1 MDSSALF
8 NEALA
13 NNVEVK
19 PEEEEEDDAQ
29 SLFSKAMA
37 ANVNGR
43 VDNQTDTMLEPG
55 ADPEGVRDLTRDDV
69 FDKIR
74 PYMDQRFGMNE
85 DKFERQEIVDAY
97 VNNMRKFEA
106 GQSVVTLGEL
116 AYLYNAK
123 DVERMSAASAYST
136 FQSMEGAFAEGTSSE
151 EKLDAVY
158 DYGRAVI
165 VDPINLVTLGIGK
178 LITMGASRVAL
189 NVAKKAIQIES
200 LKILKQQGA
209 TKASKEAVKQVER
222 KLMGDIIKNKA
233 VKGEG
238 YDIAEGAFSKSMKGA
253 ATKEAVV
260 VGLADTVAGVSIDAV
275 YQQAMQEVG
284 LQTDYNKVQGSL
296 AAAGGMFGVGLSA
309 TLSKLTKAGDPDT
322 DMLSAML
329 FDRANTQLAEA
340 RKIAGNVGQTVK
352 DLDLTGFQ
360 DSLKGFKDGIEA
372 FSEKVQRG
380 GLNRLLGMGQSI
392 PKETQIR
399 KAFYLG
405 DKETGVK
412 GLVDILAENG
422 VRNWTKRSD
431 DDNFSNWMMDLVNA
445 MPENIRDEINDTF
458 RNTLGK
464 AVPDYNGKSLV
475 QALDMDA
482 KAFSLAGQELN
493 IMAQASKTLS
503 YIPPGEADEMLAK
516 LIDAELPGMPDRMRK
531 AFSEK
536 TGYLQRNFI
545 RMLVTHPGTTALN
558 LIGWLNASVL
568 QSASDILRGT
578 LYGGNAVVNTLM
590 FNAPKASE
598 YARKA
603 GLMFSLQKQK
613 MSNLL
618 DPSMTYES
626 FLDFAAYNPEAGNKM
641 FKYLSG
647 GIELEEAAQA
657 AGFNDFGKLA
667 KEAGVEGAD
676 RLTSKPGMFEK
687 AMDGLQTIYGVKA
700 QDMLTKSQ
708 EFMYAIDKRM
718 RVEYNVSYAEF
729 ISDPNLWSK
738 MNGEKYAEVVAT
750 ATDDALRNVFSKSYG
765 TTDGKIL
772 GYVAKL
778 IEDAR
783 KVPVIGAMVPFG
795 QFFNNTIAHMFDH
808 TGISYFHSK
817 LAGST
822 RDPMDLLTKSA
833 IGLSF
838 MGVLYTQ
845 EKEYLD
851 EGLPLFTERTSDGML
866 RNRTYD
872 FPYSYYKAMGRV
884 LAHIARDGEVPMP
897 VYQQF
902 KDTFGLG
909 QLTRQLGDSAKLAE
923 GLILDAVTS
932 DDPDIKGAAIKLI
945 QSSASMYASGYSR
958 PLDPVNTIA
967 SMVKGGPYVTPD
979 RKQGQEW
986 VNKSVR
992 YVDELLD
999 AMDVYEK
1006 PEQKQNALTT
1016 SEGRVPILRLL
1027 GIREELAQSPIQEMY
1042 NQVGMP
1048 QWSTNIRSNIKEPL
1062 NDINRIITPI
1072 LNYEASAIMEQNRWK
1087 FGSPEERKKLISKVI
1102 SDAKKEVLEVL
1113 KVSYDPDDNKAAL
1126 LYKLGQSSFIK
1137 KNDLRVLMKQ
1147 MELDD
1152 DPSKLTDRQL
1162 QLLIAIIESDKEEK
1176 KALDKA
1182 YE

>member
-1 MDSSALF
+1 MNDEAWFKETFADQLVSTPKVKDEDDEAWF
-8 NEALA
+8 NETFASQLDTDTA
-13 NNVEVK
+13 T
-19 PEEEEEDDAQ
+19 
-29 SLFSKAMA
+29 
-37 ANVNGR
+37 
-43 VDNQTDTMLEPG
+43 QTDDMLEPG
-55 ADPEGVRDLTRDDV
+55 VAPEGVRDLTRDDV

-74 PYMDQRFGMNE
+74 PYMQQRFGMTE

-97 VNNMRKFEA
+97 VNNMRKFNF
-106 GQSVVTLGEL
+106 GQSVVTLGEM
-116 AYLYNAK
+116 AYLKNAK
-123 DVERMSAASAYST
+123 DTEKAAAAAAYST
-136 FQSMEGAFAEGTSSE
+136 FDSMKGAFAEGTSGM

-158 DYGRAVI
+158 DYGRALI
-165 VDPINLVTLGIGK
+165 VDPINLVSLGIGK
-178 LITMGASRVAL
+178 LLTGGATKAAVQ
-189 NVAKKAIQIES
+189 VAKEAVKKEGT
-200 LKILKQQGA
+200 KILKKQGA
-209 TKASKEAVKQVER
+209 TKASKQAVVEVER
-222 KLMGDIIKNKA
+222 KLMGKVIENQA

-238 YDIAEGAFSKSMKGA
+238 YDIAAGAFSQAMKGV
-253 ATKEAVV
+253 ATKEALA
-260 VGLADTVAGVSIDAV
+260 VGVADTVAGVSMDAV
-275 YQQAMQEVG
+275 YQAAQQEVG
-284 LQTDYNKVQGSL
+284 LQTEYNKVQGSL
-296 AAAGGMFGVGLSA
+296 AAAGGMFGVGLSVA
-309 TLSKLTKAGDPDT
+309 LSKLTRSGDPDT

-340 RKIAGNVGQTVK
+340 RKIAGDVGQTVK
-352 DLDLTGFQ
+352 DLDLSGFQ
-360 DSLKGFKDGIEA
+360 DSLKGFKQGVEDFA
-372 FSEKVQRG
+372 EKVQRG
-380 GLNRLLGMGQSI
+380 SLMRLLGTGQRV

-405 DKETGVK
+405 DKETGLK

-431 DDNFSNWMMDLVNA
+431 DDNFSNWMMDLVKA
-445 MPENIRDEINDTF
+445 MPKGVQADIDDAF

-482 KAFSLAGQELN
+482 QAFSIAGQELN
-493 IMAQASKTLS
+493 IVAQASKTLS
-503 YIPPGEADEMLAK
+503 YIPPGETDEMLAK
-516 LIDAELPGMPDRMRK
+516 LVDAELPGMPERMRK
-531 AFSEK
+531 AFGEK

-558 LIGWLNASVL
+558 LIGWQNASVL
-568 QSASDILRGT
+568 QSATDVLRGT

-590 FNAPKASE
+590 FNAPKAAD

-618 DPSMTYES
+618 DPSMTYQA
-626 FLDFAAYNPEAGNKM
+626 FLDFAAYNPEAGKKM

-647 GIELEEAAQA
+647 GIELEEAAQS
-657 AGFNDFGKLA
+657 AGFTDFGKLA

-676 RLTSKPGMFEK
+676 RLTSKPGIFEK

-718 RVEYNVSYAEF
+718 RVEYNVSYSEF
-729 ISDPNLWSK
+729 INDPNLWSK

-765 TTDGKIL
+765 GTEGPL
-772 GYVAKL
+772 QYVAKA

-783 KVPVIGAMVPFG
+783 KIPVIGAMVPFG
-795 QFFNNTIAHMFDH
+795 QFFNNTMAHMMDY
-808 TGISYFHSK
+808 TGVSLAHKY
-817 LAGST
+817 LAGTT

-833 IGLSF
+833 IGMTF
-838 MGVLYTQ
+838 MGAMYAQ

-851 EGLPLFTERTSDGML
+851 EGLPLFTERSSDGAL

-872 FPYSYYKAMGRV
+872 FPYSYYKAMGRMI
-884 LAHIARDGEVPMP
+884 AHVVRDGEVPLP
-897 VYQQF
+897 LFQQF

-909 QLTRQLGDSAKLAE
+909 QLTRQLGDSAKMAE
-923 GLILDAVTS
+923 GLILDIVTS
-932 DDPDIKGAAIKLI
+932 EDPDVKGAAIKLV
-945 QSSASMYASGYSR
+945 QSSAAMYASGYSR

-967 SMVKGGPYVTPD
+967 SLVKKGEYVTPD

-986 VNKSVR
+986 LNNSVR

-999 AMDVYEK
+999 AMDVYNK
-1006 PEQKQNALTT
+1006 PEQKQTALTT
-1016 SEGRVPILRLL
+1016 SEGRVPILRLF
-1027 GIREELAQSPIQEMY
+1027 GVREELAQSPIQELY
-1042 NQVGMP
+1042 NQAGMP
-1048 QWSTNIRSNIKEPL
+1048 QWSTNIRSNIKKPL
-1062 NDINRIITPI
+1062 NDINRVITPI
-1072 LNYEASAIMEQNRWK
+1072 LNYEASAMMEQNRWK
-1087 FGSPEERKKLISKVI
+1087 DASPEKRKKLISKVI
-1102 SDAKKEVLEVL
+1102 SDAKKQALEVLEL
-1113 KVSYDPDDNKAAL
+1113 SFDPDDNKSTL

-1137 KNDLRVLMKQ
+1137 KNDLRNLMKQ
-1147 MELDD
+1147 MELGG
-1152 DPSKLTDRQL
+1152 DPSKLTTRQL
-1162 QLLIAIIESDKEEK
+1162 QLLIGYIEIDKENE

>member
-1 MDSSALF
+1 MSKYSSYLTP
-8 NEALA
+8 L
-13 NNVEVK
+13 
-19 PEEEEEDDAQ
+19 EEEPVEEQAPVKSKYVDYLKPVVTDDPSVEDQ
-29 SLFSKAMA
+29 TEEAMPMEGVA
-37 ANVNGR
+37 
-43 VDNQTDTMLEPG
+43 
-55 ADPEGVRDLTRDDV
+55 PEGVRDLTRDDV

-74 PYMDQRFGMNE
+74 PYMQQRFGMTE

-97 VNNMRKFEA
+97 VNNMRKFNF
-106 GQSVVTLGEL
+106 GQSVVTLGEM
-116 AYLYNAK
+116 AYLKNAK
-123 DVERMSAASAYST
+123 DTEKAAAAAAYST
-136 FQSMEGAFAEGTSSE
+136 FDSMKGAFAEGTSGM

-158 DYGRAVI
+158 DYGRALI
-165 VDPINLVTLGIGK
+165 VDPINLVSLGIGK
-178 LITMGASRVAL
+178 LLTGGATKAAVQ
-189 NVAKKAIQIES
+189 VAKEAVKKEAT
-200 LKILKQQGA
+200 KILKKQGA
-209 TKASKEAVKQVER
+209 TKASKQAVVEVER
-222 KLMGDIIKNKA
+222 KLTGEVLKNQA

-238 YDIAEGAFSKSMKGA
+238 YDIAAGAFSQAMKGV
-253 ATKEAVV
+253 ATKEAVA
-260 VGLADTVAGVSIDAV
+260 VGVSDTVAGVSMDAV
-275 YQQAMQEVG
+275 YQAAQQEVG
-284 LQTDYNKVQGSL
+284 LQTEYNKVQGSL
-296 AAAGGMFGVGLSA
+296 AAAGGMFGVGLSVA
-309 TLSKLTKAGDPDT
+309 LSKLTRSGDPDT
-322 DMLSAML
+322 DMLSALM

-340 RKIAGNVGQTVK
+340 RKIAGDVGQTVK
-352 DLDLTGFQ
+352 DLDLSGFQ
-360 DSLKGFKDGIEA
+360 DSLKGFKQGIED

-380 GLNRLLGMGQSI
+380 SLMRLLGSGQRV

-405 DKETGVK
+405 DKETGLK
-412 GLVDILAENG
+412 GLADILAENG

-431 DDNFSNWMMDLVNA
+431 DDNFSNWMMDLVKA
-445 MPENIRDEINDTF
+445 MPKNVQADIDDAF

-464 AVPDYNGKSLV
+464 AVPDYNGKTLV

-482 KAFSLAGQELN
+482 KAFSIAGQELN
-493 IMAQASKTLS
+493 IVAQASKTLS
-503 YIPPGEADEMLAK
+503 YIPPGETDEMLAK
-516 LIDAELPGMPDRMRK
+516 LLDAELPGMPERMRK

-558 LIGWLNASVL
+558 LIGWQNASVL
-568 QSASDILRGT
+568 QSATDVLRGT

-618 DPSMTYES
+618 DPSMTYQA
-626 FLDFAAYNPEAGNKM
+626 FLDFAAYNPEAGKKM

-657 AGFNDFGKLA
+657 AGFTDFGKLA

-676 RLTSKPGMFEK
+676 RLTSKPGVFEK

-718 RVEYNVSYAEF
+718 RVEYNVSYSEF
-729 ISDPNLWSK
+729 INDPNLWSK

-765 TTDGKIL
+765 TTDGSTL

-783 KVPVIGAMVPFG
+783 KVPIIGAMVPFG
-795 QFFNNTIAHMFDH
+795 QFFNNTVAHMFDY
-808 TGISYFHSK
+808 TGVSLAHKY
-817 LAGST
+817 LAGTT

-833 IGLSF
+833 IGASF
-838 MGVLYTQ
+838 VGVLYAQ

-851 EGLPLFTERTSDGML
+851 EGLPLFTERSSDGAL

-872 FPYSYYKAMGRV
+872 FPYSYYKAMGRIF
-884 LAHIARDGEVPMP
+884 AHIARDGTVPAP
-897 VYQQF
+897 VFQQF

-909 QLTRQLGDSAKLAE
+909 QLTRQLGDSAKMAE
-923 GLILDAVTS
+923 GLVIDAVTS
-932 DDPDIKGAAIKLI
+932 EDPDIKGAAIKLI
-945 QSSASMYASGYSR
+945 QSSAAMYASGYSR

-967 SMVKGGPYVTPD
+967 SLVKEGPYVTPD

-999 AMDVYEK
+999 AMDVYSK

-1042 NQVGMP
+1042 NQAGMP

-1062 NDINRIITPI
+1062 NDINRVITPI
-1072 LNYEASAIMEQNRWK
+1072 LNYEASAMLEQNRWK
-1087 FGSPEERKKLISKVI
+1087 DASPEKRKKLISTVI
-1102 SDAKKEVLEVL
+1102 SEAKKQALEVLEL
-1113 KVSYDPDDNKAAL
+1113 SFDPDDNKSTL

-1137 KNDLRVLMKQ
+1137 KNDLRELLKQ

-1152 DPSKLTDRQL
+1152 DPSKLTTRQL
-1162 QLLIAIIESDKEEK
+1162 QLLIGYIEIDKENE
-1176 KALDKA
+1176 KALDEA

>member
-1 MDSSALF
+1 MNDEAWFKETFADQLVSTPKVKDEDDEAWF
-8 NEALA
+8 NETFASQLDTA
-13 NNVEVK
+13 T
-19 PEEEEEDDAQ
+19 
-29 SLFSKAMA
+29 
-37 ANVNGR
+37 
-43 VDNQTDTMLEPG
+43 QTDDMLEPG
-55 ADPEGVRDLTRDDV
+55 VAPEGVRDLTRDDV

-74 PYMDQRFGMNE
+74 PYMQQRFGMTE

-97 VNNMRKFEA
+97 VNNMRKFNF
-106 GQSVVTLGEL
+106 GQSVVTLGEM
-116 AYLYNAK
+116 AYLKNAK
-123 DVERMSAASAYST
+123 DTEKAAAAAAYST
-136 FQSMEGAFAEGTSSE
+136 FDSMKGAFAEGTSGM

-158 DYGRAVI
+158 DYGRALI
-165 VDPINLVTLGIGK
+165 VDPINIASLGIGK
-178 LITMGASRVAL
+178 LLTGGATKAAVQ
-189 NVAKKAIQIES
+189 VAKEAVKREGAQ
-200 LKILKQQGA
+200 ILKSQGA
-209 TKASKEAVKQVER
+209 TKASKQAVVEVER
-222 KLMGDIIKNKA
+222 KLMGKVIENQA

-238 YDIAEGAFSKSMKGA
+238 YDIAAGAFSQAMKGV
-253 ATKEAVV
+253 ATKEAVA
-260 VGLADTVAGVSIDAV
+260 VGVSDTVAGVSMDAV
-275 YQQAMQEVG
+275 YQAAQQEVG
-284 LQTDYNKVQGSL
+284 LQTEYNKVQGSL
-296 AAAGGMFGVGLSA
+296 AAAGGMFGVGLSVA
-309 TLSKLTKAGDPDT
+309 LSKLTRSGDPDT

-340 RKIAGNVGQTVK
+340 RKIAGDVGQTVK
-352 DLDLTGFQ
+352 DLDLSGFQ
-360 DSLKGFKDGIEA
+360 DGLKGFKQGIEEFA
-372 FSEKVQRG
+372 EKVQRG
-380 GLNRLLGMGQSI
+380 SLMRLLGSGQRV

-405 DKETGVK
+405 DKETGLK

-431 DDNFSNWMMDLVNA
+431 DDNFSNWMMDLVKA
-445 MPENIRDEINDTF
+445 MPKGVQADIDDAF

-464 AVPDYNGKSLV
+464 AVPDYNGKSLI

-482 KAFSLAGQELN
+482 QAFSIAGQELN
-493 IMAQASKTLS
+493 IVAQASKTLS
-503 YIPPGEADEMLAK
+503 YIPPGETDEMLAK
-516 LIDAELPGMPDRMRK
+516 LVDAELPGMPERMRK
-531 AFSEK
+531 AFGEK

-558 LIGWLNASVL
+558 LIGWQNASVL
-568 QSASDILRGT
+568 QSATDILRGT

-590 FNAPKASE
+590 FNAPKAAD

-618 DPSMTYES
+618 DPSMTYQA
-626 FLDFAAYNPEAGNKM
+626 FLDFAAYNPEAGKKM

-647 GIELEEAAQA
+647 GIELEEAAQS
-657 AGFNDFGKLA
+657 AGFTDFGKLA

-676 RLTSKPGMFEK
+676 RLTSKPGIFEK

-718 RVEYNVSYAEF
+718 RVEYNVSYSEF
-729 ISDPNLWSK
+729 INDPNLWSK

-765 TTDGKIL
+765 GTEGPL
-772 GYVAKL
+772 QYVAKA

-783 KVPVIGAMVPFG
+783 KIPVIGAMVPFG
-795 QFFNNTIAHMFDH
+795 QFFNNTMAHMMDY
-808 TGISYFHSK
+808 TGVSLAHKY
-817 LAGST
+817 LAGTT

-833 IGLSF
+833 IGMTF
-838 MGVLYTQ
+838 MGAMYTQ

-851 EGLPLFTERTSDGML
+851 EGLPLFTERSSDGAL

-872 FPYSYYKAMGRV
+872 FPYSYYKAMGRMI
-884 LAHIARDGEVPMP
+884 AHVVRDGEVPLP
-897 VYQQF
+897 LFQQF

-909 QLTRQLGDSAKLAE
+909 QLTRQLGDSAKMAE
-923 GLILDAVTS
+923 GLILDIVTS
-932 DDPDIKGAAIKLI
+932 EDPDVKGAAIKLV
-945 QSSASMYASGYSR
+945 QSSAAMYASGYSR

-967 SMVKGGPYVTPD
+967 SLVKKGEYVTPD

-986 VNKSVR
+986 LNNSVR

-999 AMDVYEK
+999 AMDVYNK

-1016 SEGRVPILRLL
+1016 SEGRVPILRLF
-1027 GIREELAQSPIQEMY
+1027 GVREELAQSPIQELY
-1042 NQVGMP
+1042 NQAGMP

-1062 NDINRIITPI
+1062 NDINRVITPI
-1072 LNYEASAIMEQNRWK
+1072 LNYEASAMMEQNRWK
-1087 FGSPEERKKLISKVI
+1087 DASPEKRKKLISKVI
-1102 SDAKKEVLEVL
+1102 SDAKKQALEVLEL
-1113 KVSYDPDDNKAAL
+1113 SFDPDDNKSTL

-1137 KNDLRVLMKQ
+1137 KNDLRDLMKQ

-1152 DPSKLTDRQL
+1152 DPSKLTTRQL
-1162 QLLIAIIESDKEEK
+1162 QLLIGYIEIDKENE

>member
-1 MDSSALF
+1 MNDEAWFKETFADQLGSTPKVKDEDDEAWF
-8 NEALA
+8 NENFASQLA
-13 NNVEVK
+13 T
-19 PEEEEEDDAQ
+19 DT
-29 SLFSKAMA
+29 
-37 ANVNGR
+37 
-43 VDNQTDTMLEPG
+43 QTDTMLEPG
-55 ADPEGVRDLTRDDV
+55 VAPEGVRDLTRDDV

-74 PYMDQRFGMNE
+74 PYMDQRFGMTE

-97 VNNMRKFEA
+97 VNNMRKFNF
-106 GQSVVTLGEL
+106 GQSVVTLGEM
-116 AYLYNAK
+116 AYLKNAK
-123 DVERMSAASAYST
+123 DTEKAAAAAAYST
-136 FQSMEGAFAEGTSSE
+136 FDSMKGAFAEGTSGM

-158 DYGRAVI
+158 DYGRALI
-165 VDPINLVTLGIGK
+165 VDPINLVSLGIGK
-178 LITMGASRVAL
+178 LLTGGATKAAVQ
-189 NVAKKAIQIES
+189 VAKEAVKKEGT
-200 LKILKQQGA
+200 KILKKQGA
-209 TKASKEAVKQVER
+209 TKASKQAVVEVER
-222 KLMGDIIKNKA
+222 KLMGKVIENQA

-238 YDIAEGAFSKSMKGA
+238 YDIAAGAFSQAMKGV
-253 ATKEAVV
+253 ATKEAVA
-260 VGLADTVAGVSIDAV
+260 VGVSDTVAGVSMDAV
-275 YQQAMQEVG
+275 YQAAQQEVG
-284 LQTDYNKVQGSL
+284 LQTEYNKVQGSL
-296 AAAGGMFGVGLSA
+296 AAAGGMFGVGLSVA
-309 TLSKLTKAGDPDT
+309 LSKLTRSGDPDT
-322 DMLSAML
+322 DMLSALM

-340 RKIAGNVGQTVK
+340 RKLAGNVGQTIK
-352 DLDLTGFQ
+352 NLDKKGFQ
-360 DSLKGFKDGIEA
+360 DSLKGFKKGIED

-380 GLNRLLGMGQSI
+380 SLMRLLGSGQRV

-431 DDNFSNWMMDLVNA
+431 DDNFSNWMMDLVKA
-445 MPENIRDEINDTF
+445 MPKGVQADIDDAF

-464 AVPDYNGKSLV
+464 AVPDYNGKTLA

-482 KAFSLAGQELN
+482 KAFSIAGQELN
-493 IMAQASKTLS
+493 IVAQASKTLS
-503 YIPPGEADEMLAK
+503 YIPPGDTDEMLTK
-516 LIDAELPGMPDRMRK
+516 LLDAELPGMPERMRK

-558 LIGWLNASVL
+558 LIGWQNASVL
-568 QSASDILRGT
+568 QSATDVLRGT

-603 GLMFSLQKQK
+603 GLMFTLQKQK

-618 DPSMTYES
+618 DPSMTYQA
-626 FLDFAAYNPEAGNKM
+626 FLDFAAYNPEAGKKM

-657 AGFNDFGKLA
+657 AGFTDFGKLA
-667 KEAGVEGAD
+667 KESGVEGAD
-676 RLTSKPGMFEK
+676 RLASKPGVFEK

-718 RVEYNVSYAEF
+718 RVEYNVSYSEF
-729 ISDPNLWSK
+729 INDPNLWSK

-765 TTDGKIL
+765 TTDGRTL

-795 QFFNNTIAHMFDH
+795 QFFNNTVAHMFDY
-808 TGISYFHSK
+808 TGVSLAHKY
-817 LAGST
+817 LAGTT

-833 IGLSF
+833 IGASF
-838 MGVLYTQ
+838 VGVLYTQ

-851 EGLPLFTERTSDGML
+851 EGLPLFTERSSDGAL

-872 FPYSYYKAMGRV
+872 FPYSYYKAMGRMI
-884 LAHIARDGEVPMP
+884 AHIARDGEVPAP
-897 VYQQF
+897 LFQQF

-909 QLTRQLGDSAKLAE
+909 QLTRQLGDSAKMAE
-923 GLILDAVTS
+923 GLIMDAVTS
-932 DDPDIKGAAIKLI
+932 EDPDIKGAAIKLI
-945 QSSASMYASGYSR
+945 QSSAAMYASGYSR

-967 SMVKGGPYVTPD
+967 SLVKEGPYVTPD

-999 AMDVYEK
+999 AMDVYNK

-1027 GIREELAQSPIQEMY
+1027 GIREELAQSPIQELY
-1042 NQVGMP
+1042 NQAGMP
-1048 QWSTNIRSNIKEPL
+1048 QWSTNIRSDIKKPL
-1062 NDINRIITPI
+1062 NDINRVITPI
-1072 LNYEASAIMEQNRWK
+1072 LNYEASAMMEQNRWK
-1087 FGSPEERKKLISKVI
+1087 DASPEKRKKLISKVI
-1102 SDAKKEVLEVL
+1102 SAAKKQALEVLEL
-1113 KVSYDPDDNKAAL
+1113 SFDPDDNKSTL

-1137 KNDLRVLMKQ
+1137 KNDLRNLMKQ
-1147 MELDD
+1147 MEIGG
-1152 DPSKLTDRQL
+1152 DPSKLTTRQL
-1162 QLLIAIIESDKEEK
+1162 QMLIGYIEIDKENE

>member
-1 MDSSALF
+1 M
-8 NEALA
+8 
-13 NNVEVK
+13 
-19 PEEEEEDDAQ
+19 Q
-29 SLFSKAMA
+29 
-37 ANVNGR
+37 
-43 VDNQTDTMLEPG
+43 
-55 ADPEGVRDLTRDDV
+55 
-69 FDKIR
+69 
-74 PYMDQRFGMNE
+74 QRFGMTE

-97 VNNMRKFEA
+97 VNNMRKFNF
-106 GQSVVTLGEL
+106 GQSVVTLGEM
-116 AYLYNAK
+116 AYLKNAK
-123 DVERMSAASAYST
+123 DTEKAAAAAAYST
-136 FQSMEGAFAEGTSSE
+136 FDSMKGAFAEGTSGM

-158 DYGRAVI
+158 DYGRALI
-165 VDPINLVTLGIGK
+165 VDPINLVSLGIGK
-178 LITMGASRVAL
+178 LLTGGATKAAVQ
-189 NVAKKAIQIES
+189 VAKEAVKKEGT
-200 LKILKQQGA
+200 KILKKQGA
-209 TKASKEAVKQVER
+209 TKASKQAVVEVER
-222 KLMGDIIKNKA
+222 KLMGKVIENQA

-238 YDIAEGAFSKSMKGA
+238 YDIAAGAFSQAMKGV
-253 ATKEAVV
+253 ATKEAVA
-260 VGLADTVAGVSIDAV
+260 VGVSDTVAGVSMDAV
-275 YQQAMQEVG
+275 YQAAQQEVG
-284 LQTDYNKVQGSL
+284 LQTEYNKIQGSL
-296 AAAGGMFGVGLSA
+296 AAAGGMFGVGLSVA
-309 TLSKLTKAGDPDT
+309 LSKLTRSGDPDT
-322 DMLSAML
+322 DMLSALM

-340 RKIAGNVGQTVK
+340 RKIAGDVGQTVK
-352 DLDLTGFQ
+352 DLDLSGFQ
-360 DSLKGFKDGIEA
+360 DSLKGFKQGIED

-380 GLNRLLGMGQSI
+380 SLMRLLGSGQRV

-405 DKETGVK
+405 DKETGLK
-412 GLVDILAENG
+412 GLADILAENG

-431 DDNFSNWMMDLVNA
+431 DDNFSNWMMDLVKA
-445 MPENIRDEINDTF
+445 MPKNVQADIDDAF

-464 AVPDYNGKSLV
+464 AVPDYNGKTLV

-482 KAFSLAGQELN
+482 KAFSIAGQELN
-493 IMAQASKTLS
+493 IVAQASKTLS
-503 YIPPGEADEMLAK
+503 YIPPGETDEMLAK
-516 LIDAELPGMPDRMRK
+516 LVDAELPGMPERMRK
-531 AFSEK
+531 AFGEK

-558 LIGWLNASVL
+558 LIGWQNASVL
-568 QSASDILRGT
+568 QSATDVLRGT

-618 DPSMTYES
+618 DPSMTYQA
-626 FLDFAAYNPEAGNKM
+626 FLDFAAYNPEAGKKM

-657 AGFNDFGKLA
+657 AGFTDFGKLA

-676 RLTSKPGMFEK
+676 RLTSKPGVFEK

-718 RVEYNVSYAEF
+718 RVEYNVSYSDF
-729 ISDPNLWSK
+729 INDPNLWSK

-765 TTDGKIL
+765 GTEGPL
-772 GYVAKL
+772 QYVAKA

-783 KVPVIGAMVPFG
+783 KIPVIGAMVPFG
-795 QFFNNTIAHMFDH
+795 QFFNNTMAHMMDY
-808 TGISYFHSK
+808 TGVSLAHKY
-817 LAGST
+817 LAGTT

-833 IGLSF
+833 IGMTF
-838 MGVLYTQ
+838 MGAMYAQ

-851 EGLPLFTERTSDGML
+851 EGLPLFTERSSDGAL

-872 FPYSYYKAMGRV
+872 FPYSYYKAMGRMI
-884 LAHIARDGEVPMP
+884 AHVVRDGEVPLP
-897 VYQQF
+897 LFQQF

-909 QLTRQLGDSAKLAE
+909 QLTRQLGDSAKMAE
-923 GLILDAVTS
+923 GLILDIVTS
-932 DDPDIKGAAIKLI
+932 EDPDVKGAAIKLV
-945 QSSASMYASGYSR
+945 QSSAAMYASGYSR

-967 SMVKGGPYVTPD
+967 SLVKKGEYVTPD

-986 VNKSVR
+986 LNNSVR

-999 AMDVYEK
+999 AMDVYNK

-1016 SEGRVPILRLL
+1016 SEGRVPILRLF
-1027 GIREELAQSPIQEMY
+1027 GVREELAQSAIQELY
-1042 NQVGMP
+1042 NQAGMP

-1062 NDINRIITPI
+1062 NDINRVITPI
-1072 LNYEASAIMEQNRWK
+1072 LNYEASAMLEQNRWK
-1087 FGSPEERKKLISKVI
+1087 DASPEKRKKLISTVI
-1102 SDAKKEVLEVL
+1102 SEAKKQALEVLEL
-1113 KVSYDPDDNKAAL
+1113 SFDPDDNKSTL

-1137 KNDLRVLMKQ
+1137 KNDLRDLLKQ

-1152 DPSKLTDRQL
+1152 NPSKLTTRQL
-1162 QLLIAIIESDKEEK
+1162 QLLIGYIEIDKENE
-1176 KALDKA
+1176 KALDEA

>member
-1 MDSSALF
+1 MIDYSKLLVPVD
-8 NEALA
+8 EPLQD
-13 NNVEVK
+13 
-19 PEEEEEDDAQ
+19 EEEDNVVDYSKFLVPVDEPTEEQTERA
-29 SLFSKAMA
+29 LF
-37 ANVNGR
+37 
-43 VDNQTDTMLEPG
+43 TDDTG
-55 ADPEGVRDLTRDDV
+55 VSPEGVRDLTRDDV

-106 GQSVVTLGEL
+106 GQSVVTLGEF
-116 AYLYNAK
+116 AYLYNAE
-123 DVERMSAASAYST
+123 DAERMSAASAYST
-136 FQSMEGAFAEGTSSE
+136 FDSMKGAFAEGTSDM
-151 EKLDAVY
+151 EKADAVY
-158 DYGRAVI
+158 DYGRALI
-165 VDPINLVTLGIGK
+165 VDPLNLITLGIGK
-178 LITMGASRVAL
+178 LITIGASRAAV

-200 LKILKQQGA
+200 LKLLKQQGA
-209 TKASKEAVKQVER
+209 TKSSKEAVKQIQL
-222 KLMGDIIKNKA
+222 KLEGQVIKNQA
-233 VKGEG
+233 IKGEG
-238 YDIAEGAFSKSMKGA
+238 YDIAAGEFSKAMKGV
-253 ATKEAVV
+253 ATKEAVA
-260 VGLADTVAGVSIDAV
+260 VGVADTIAGVSIDAV
-275 YQQAMQEVG
+275 YQRAMQEVG
-284 LQTDYNKVQGSL
+284 LQKPEYNLVQGSL
-296 AAAGGMFGVGLSA
+296 AAAGGVFGLGLSA
-309 TLSKLTKAGDPDT
+309 TLSKLTRAGDPDT
-322 DMLSAML
+322 DMLSAMM

-340 RKIAGNVGQTVK
+340 RKIAGDVGQTVK
-352 DLDLTGFQ
+352 DLDLSGFQ
-360 DSLKGFKDGIEA
+360 DSLKDFKSGIEE

-380 GLNRLLGMGQSI
+380 GLTRLLGMGQSI

-458 RNTLGK
+458 RSTLGK
-464 AVPDYNGKSLV
+464 AVPDYNGKTLS

-482 KAFSLAGQELN
+482 KAFSVAGQELN

-516 LIDAELPGMPDRMRK
+516 LLDAELPGMPERMRK
-531 AFSEK
+531 AFGQK

-558 LIGWLNASVL
+558 LIGWQNASLL
-568 QSASDILRGT
+568 QSSSDVLRGT
-578 LYGGNAVVNTLM
+578 LYGGNAIVNTLM
-590 FNAPKASE
+590 FNAPKAAE

-618 DPSMTYES
+618 DPSMTYQA
-626 FLDFAAYNPEAGNKM
+626 FLDFAAYNPKAGEKM
-641 FKYLSG
+641 FRYLSG

-657 AGFNDFGKLA
+657 AGFADFGKLA

-676 RLTSKPGMFEK
+676 SLASKPGIFEK

-718 RVEYNVSYAEF
+718 RVEYNMSYAEF
-729 ISDPNLWSK
+729 ISDPNLWSR
-738 MNGEKYAEVVAT
+738 MNGEKYAEVVGA
-750 ATDDALRNVFSKSYG
+750 ATDDALRNVFSKTYG
-765 TTDGKIL
+765 GTEGPMQ
-772 GYVAKL
+772 YVAKA

-783 KVPVIGAMVPFG
+783 KIPVIGAMVPFG
-795 QFFNNTIAHMFDH
+795 QFFNNTIGHMFDYS
-808 TGISYFHSK
+808 GISLAHKY
-817 LAGST
+817 LAGTT

-838 MGVLYTQ
+838 IGVMYTQ

-851 EGLPLFTERTSDGML
+851 ENLPLFSQRDGDGMV

-872 FPYSYYKAMGRV
+872 FPYSYYKAMGRMI
-884 LAHIARDGEVPMP
+884 AHAVRDGEVPIA
-897 VYQQF
+897 VFQQF
-902 KDTFGLG
+902 KDTFGFG
-909 QLTRQLGDSAKLAE
+909 QLTRQLGDSAKMAE
-923 GLILDAVTS
+923 GLILDLVTS
-932 DDPDIKGAAIKLI
+932 DDPDVKGAALKLL
-945 QSSASMYASGYSR
+945 QSSAAMYVSGYTR
-958 PLDPVNTIA
+958 PLDPVNTVA
-967 SMVKGGPYVTPD
+967 AMVKGSPYVTPD

-986 VNKSVR
+986 VNNSVR

-1006 PEQKQNALTT
+1006 PEQKQNALTS

-1027 GIREELAQSPIQEMY
+1027 GVREDPAQNAIQQMY
-1042 NQVGMP
+1042 NQAGMP
-1048 QWSTNIRSNIKEPL
+1048 QWKTNIRSNIKAPL

-1072 LNYEASAIMEQNRWK
+1072 LNVEAAAMLEQNRWK
-1087 FGSPEERKKLISKVI
+1087 DASPEERKQLISVVM
-1102 SDAKKEVLEVL
+1102 SDAKSRVLEIL
-1113 KVSYDPDDNKAAL
+1113 EASYDPEDTKATL

-1137 KNDLRVLMKQ
+1137 KKDLRSRLKG
-1147 MELDD
+1147 MEMDE
-1152 DPSKLTDRQL
+1152 DPSKLTSRQL
-1162 QLLIAIIESDKEEK
+1162 EFLIGLIEAEREQEKFEE
-1176 KALDKA
+1176 KA

>member
-1 MDSSALF
+1 MNDEAWFKESFADQLGSTPKVKEQDDEAWF
-8 NEALA
+8 NETFASQL
-13 NNVEVK
+13 
-19 PEEEEEDDAQ
+19 DTD
-29 SLFSKAMA
+29 
-37 ANVNGR
+37 
-43 VDNQTDTMLEPG
+43 VDTQTDTMLEPG
-55 ADPEGVRDLTRDDV
+55 VAPEGVRDLTRDDV

-74 PYMDQRFGMNE
+74 PYMDQRFGMTE

-97 VNNMRKFEA
+97 VNNMRKFNF
-106 GQSVVTLGEL
+106 GQAVVTLGEM
-116 AYLYNAK
+116 AYLKNAK
-123 DVERMSAASAYST
+123 DTEKAAAAAAYST
-136 FQSMEGAFAEGTSSE
+136 FDSMKGAFAEGTSGM

-158 DYGRAVI
+158 DYGRALI
-165 VDPINLVTLGIGK
+165 VDPINLVSLGIGK
-178 LITMGASRVAL
+178 LLTGGATKAAVQ
-189 NVAKKAIQIES
+189 VAKEAVKKEGT
-200 LKILKQQGA
+200 KILKKQGA
-209 TKASKEAVKQVER
+209 TKASKQAVVEVER
-222 KLMGDIIKNKA
+222 KLMGKVIENQA

-238 YDIAEGAFSKSMKGA
+238 YDIAAGAFSQAMKGV
-253 ATKEAVV
+253 ATKEAVA
-260 VGLADTVAGVSIDAV
+260 VGVSDTVAGVSMDAV
-275 YQQAMQEVG
+275 YQAAQQEVG
-284 LQTDYNKVQGSL
+284 LQTEYNKVQGSL
-296 AAAGGMFGVGLSA
+296 AAAGGMFGVGLSVA
-309 TLSKLTKAGDPDT
+309 LSKLTRSGSPDT
-322 DMLSAML
+322 DMLSAMM

-340 RKIAGNVGQTVK
+340 RKVAGNVGQTVK
-352 DLDLTGFQ
+352 DLDLSGFQ
-360 DSLKGFKDGIEA
+360 DGLKSFKQGIEE

-380 GLNRLLGMGQSI
+380 SLMRLLGTGQRV

-405 DKETGVK
+405 DKETGLK

-431 DDNFSNWMMDLVNA
+431 DDNFSNWMMDLVKA
-445 MPENIRDEINDTF
+445 MPKNVRDDIDDAF
-458 RNTLGK
+458 RNSLGK

-482 KAFSLAGQELN
+482 KAFSIAGQELN
-493 IMAQASKTLS
+493 IVAQASKTLS
-503 YIPPGEADEMLAK
+503 YIPPGDTDEMLAK
-516 LIDAELPGMPDRMRK
+516 LVDAELPGMPARMRK

-558 LIGWLNASVL
+558 LIGWQNASVL
-568 QSASDILRGT
+568 QSATDVLRGT

-590 FNAPKASE
+590 FNAPKAAD

-618 DPSMTYES
+618 DPSMTYQA
-626 FLDFAAYNPEAGNKM
+626 FLDFAAYNPEAGKKM

-647 GIELEEAAQA
+647 GIELEEAAQS
-657 AGFNDFGKLA
+657 AGFTDFGKLA

-676 RLTSKPGMFEK
+676 RLTSKPGIFEK

-718 RVEYNVSYAEF
+718 RVEYNVSYSEF
-729 ISDPNLWSK
+729 INDPNLWSK
-738 MNGEKYAEVVAT
+738 MNGEKYAELVAT

-765 TTDGKIL
+765 GTEGPL
-772 GYVAKL
+772 QYVAKA

-783 KVPVIGAMVPFG
+783 KIPVIGAMVPFG
-795 QFFNNTIAHMFDH
+795 QFFNNTMAHMMDY
-808 TGISYFHSK
+808 TGVSLAHKY
-817 LAGST
+817 LAGTT

-833 IGLSF
+833 IGMTF
-838 MGVLYTQ
+838 MGAMYTQ

-851 EGLPLFTERTSDGML
+851 EGLPLFTERSSDGAL

-872 FPYSYYKAMGRV
+872 FPYSYYKAMGRMI
-884 LAHIARDGEVPMP
+884 AHVVRDGEVPLP
-897 VYQQF
+897 LFQQF

-909 QLTRQLGDSAKLAE
+909 QLTRQLGDSAKMAE
-923 GLILDAVTS
+923 GLILDIVTS
-932 DDPDIKGAAIKLI
+932 EDPDVKGAAIKLV
-945 QSSASMYASGYSR
+945 QSSAAMYASGYSR

-967 SMVKGGPYVTPD
+967 SLVKKGEYVTPD
-979 RKQGQEW
+979 RKQGQAW
-986 VNKSVR
+986 VNNSVR

-999 AMDVYEK
+999 AMDVYNK

-1027 GIREELAQSPIQEMY
+1027 GIREELAQSPIQELY
-1042 NQVGMP
+1042 NQAGMP
-1048 QWSTNIRSNIKEPL
+1048 QWSTNIRSDIKKPL
-1062 NDINRIITPI
+1062 NDINRVITPI
-1072 LNYEASAIMEQNRWK
+1072 LNYEASAMMEQNRWK
-1087 FGSPEERKKLISKVI
+1087 DASPEKRKKLISKVI
-1102 SDAKKEVLEVL
+1102 SDAKKQALEVLEL
-1113 KVSYDPDDNKAAL
+1113 SFDPDDNKSTL

-1137 KNDLRVLMKQ
+1137 KNDLRNLMKQ
-1147 MELDD
+1147 MEIGG
-1152 DPSKLTDRQL
+1152 DPSKLTTRQL
-1162 QLLIAIIESDKEEK
+1162 QMLIGYIEIDKENE

>member
-1 MDSSALF
+1 MND
-8 NEALA
+8 EAWFKETFADQLGSTPK
-13 NNVEVK
+13 VK
-19 PEEEEEDDAQ
+19 EEDDEAWFKETFASQ
-29 SLFSKAMA
+29 LDTGTAT
-37 ANVNGR
+37 
-43 VDNQTDTMLEPG
+43 QTDDMLEPG
-55 ADPEGVRDLTRDDV
+55 VAPEGVRDLTRDDV

-74 PYMDQRFGMNE
+74 PYMQQRFGMTE

-97 VNNMRKFEA
+97 VNNMRKFNF
-106 GQSVVTLGEL
+106 GQSVVTLGEM
-116 AYLYNAK
+116 AYLKNAK
-123 DVERMSAASAYST
+123 DNEKAAAAAAYST
-136 FQSMEGAFAEGTSSE
+136 FDSMKGAFAEGTSGM

-158 DYGRAVI
+158 DYGRALI
-165 VDPINLVTLGIGK
+165 VDPINLVSLGIGK
-178 LITMGASRVAL
+178 LLTGGATKAAVQ
-189 NVAKKAIQIES
+189 VAKEAVKKEGT
-200 LKILKQQGA
+200 KILKKQGA
-209 TKASKEAVKQVER
+209 TKASKQAVVEVER
-222 KLMGDIIKNKA
+222 KLMGKVIENQA

-238 YDIAEGAFSKSMKGA
+238 YDIAAGAFSQAMKGV
-253 ATKEAVV
+253 ATKEAVA
-260 VGLADTVAGVSIDAV
+260 VGVTDTVAGVSMDAV
-275 YQQAMQEVG
+275 YQAAQQEVG
-284 LQTDYNKVQGSL
+284 LQTEYNKVQGSL
-296 AAAGGMFGVGLSA
+296 AAAGGMFGVGLSVA
-309 TLSKLTKAGDPDT
+309 LSKLTRSGDPDT
-322 DMLSAML
+322 DMLSALM
-329 FDRANTQLAEA
+329 FDKANTQLAEA
-340 RKIAGNVGQTVK
+340 RKLAGNVGQTIK
-352 DLDLTGFQ
+352 DLDKAGFQ
-360 DSLKGFKDGIEA
+360 DSLKGFKKGIED

-380 GLNRLLGMGQSI
+380 SLMRLLGTGQRV

-431 DDNFSNWMMDLVNA
+431 DDNFSNWMMDLVKA
-445 MPENIRDEINDTF
+445 MPKKVRTDIDDAF

-482 KAFSLAGQELN
+482 QAFSIAGQELN
-493 IMAQASKTLS
+493 IVAQASKTLS
-503 YIPPGEADEMLAK
+503 YIPPGETDEMLAK
-516 LIDAELPGMPDRMRK
+516 LVDAELPGMPARMRK
-531 AFSEK
+531 AFGEK

-558 LIGWLNASVL
+558 LIGWQNASVL
-568 QSASDILRGT
+568 QSATDVLRGT

-590 FNAPKASE
+590 FNAPKAAD

-618 DPSMTYES
+618 DPSMTYQA
-626 FLDFAAYNPEAGNKM
+626 FLDFAAYNPEAGKKM

-647 GIELEEAAQA
+647 GIELEEAAQS
-657 AGFNDFGKLA
+657 AGFTDFGKLA

-676 RLTSKPGMFEK
+676 RLTSKPGIFEK

-718 RVEYNVSYAEF
+718 RVEYNVSYSEF
-729 ISDPNLWSK
+729 INDPNLWSK

-765 TTDGKIL
+765 GTEGPL
-772 GYVAKL
+772 QYVAKA

-783 KVPVIGAMVPFG
+783 KIPVIGAMVPFG
-795 QFFNNTIAHMFDH
+795 QFFNNTMAHMMDY
-808 TGISYFHSK
+808 TGVSLAHKY
-817 LAGST
+817 LAGTT

-833 IGLSF
+833 IGMTF
-838 MGVLYTQ
+838 MGAMYAQ

-851 EGLPLFTERTSDGML
+851 EGLPLFTERSSDGAL

-872 FPYSYYKAMGRV
+872 FPYSYYKAMGRMI
-884 LAHIARDGEVPMP
+884 AHVVRDGEVPLP
-897 VYQQF
+897 LFQQF

-909 QLTRQLGDSAKLAE
+909 QLTRQLGDSAKMAE
-923 GLILDAVTS
+923 GLILDIVTS
-932 DDPDIKGAAIKLI
+932 EDPDVKGAAIKLV
-945 QSSASMYASGYSR
+945 QSSAAMYASGYSR

-967 SMVKGGPYVTPD
+967 SLVKKGEYVTPD

-986 VNKSVR
+986 LNNSVR

-999 AMDVYEK
+999 AMDVYNK
-1006 PEQKQNALTT
+1006 PEQKQTALTT
-1016 SEGRVPILRLL
+1016 SEGRVPILRLF
-1027 GIREELAQSPIQEMY
+1027 GVREELAQSPIQEMY
-1042 NQVGMP
+1042 NQAGMP

-1087 FGSPEERKKLISKVI
+1087 DGDPETRKKLISTVI
-1102 SDAKKEVLEVL
+1102 SESKKRALEVLEL
-1113 KVSYDPDDNKAAL
+1113 SFDPDDRKSTL

-1137 KNDLRVLMKQ
+1137 KNDLRDLLKQ
-1147 MELDD
+1147 MEIDD
-1152 DPSKLTDRQL
+1152 DLSKLTGRQL
-1162 QLLIAIIESDKEEK
+1162 EMLIGYIELDKENK
-1176 KALDKA
+1176 KTYNEAF
-1182 YE
+1182 E

>member
-1 MDSSALF
+1 MNDEAWFKETFADQLVSTPKVKDEDDEAWF
-8 NEALA
+8 NETFASQLDTDTA
-13 NNVEVK
+13 T
-19 PEEEEEDDAQ
+19 
-29 SLFSKAMA
+29 
-37 ANVNGR
+37 
-43 VDNQTDTMLEPG
+43 QTDDMLEPG
-55 ADPEGVRDLTRDDV
+55 VAPEGVRDLTRDDV

-74 PYMDQRFGMNE
+74 PYMQQRFGMTE

-97 VNNMRKFEA
+97 VNNMRKFNF
-106 GQSVVTLGEL
+106 GQSVVTLGEM
-116 AYLYNAK
+116 AYLKNAK
-123 DVERMSAASAYST
+123 DTEKAAAAAAYST
-136 FQSMEGAFAEGTSSE
+136 FDSMKGAFAEGTSGM

-158 DYGRAVI
+158 DYGRALI
-165 VDPINLVTLGIGK
+165 VDPINLVSLGIGK
-178 LITMGASRVAL
+178 LLTGGATKAAVQ
-189 NVAKKAIQIES
+189 VAKEAVKKEGT
-200 LKILKQQGA
+200 KILKKQGA
-209 TKASKEAVKQVER
+209 TKASKQAVVEVER
-222 KLMGDIIKNKA
+222 KLMGKVIENQA

-238 YDIAEGAFSKSMKGA
+238 YDIAAGAFSQAMKGI
-253 ATKEAVV
+253 ATKEALA
-260 VGLADTVAGVSIDAV
+260 VGVADTVAGVSMDAV
-275 YQQAMQEVG
+275 YQAAQQEVG
-284 LQTDYNKVQGSL
+284 LQTEYNKVQGCL
-296 AAAGGMFGVGLSA
+296 AAAGGMFGVGLSVA
-309 TLSKLTKAGDPDT
+309 LSKLTRSGDPDT

-340 RKIAGNVGQTVK
+340 RKIAGDVGQTVK
-352 DLDLTGFQ
+352 DLDLSGFQ
-360 DSLKGFKDGIEA
+360 DSLKGFKQGVEDFA
-372 FSEKVQRG
+372 EKVQRG
-380 GLNRLLGMGQSI
+380 SLMRLLGTGQRV

-405 DKETGVK
+405 DKETGLK

-431 DDNFSNWMMDLVNA
+431 DDNFSNWMMDLVKA
-445 MPENIRDEINDTF
+445 MPKGVQADIDDAF

-482 KAFSLAGQELN
+482 QAFSIAGQELN
-493 IMAQASKTLS
+493 IVAQASKTLS
-503 YIPPGEADEMLAK
+503 YIPPGETDKMLAK
-516 LIDAELPGMPDRMRK
+516 LVDAELPGMPERMRK
-531 AFSEK
+531 AFGEK

-558 LIGWLNASVL
+558 LIGWQNASVL
-568 QSASDILRGT
+568 QSATDVLRGT

-590 FNAPKASE
+590 FNAPKAAD

-618 DPSMTYES
+618 DPSMTYQA
-626 FLDFAAYNPEAGNKM
+626 FLDFAAYNPEAGKKM

-647 GIELEEAAQA
+647 GIELEEAAQS
-657 AGFNDFGKLA
+657 AGFTDFGKLA

-676 RLTSKPGMFEK
+676 RLTSKPGIFEK

-718 RVEYNVSYAEF
+718 RVEYNVSYSEF
-729 ISDPNLWSK
+729 INDPNLWSK

-765 TTDGKIL
+765 GTEGPL
-772 GYVAKL
+772 QYVAKA

-783 KVPVIGAMVPFG
+783 KIPVIGAMVPFG
-795 QFFNNTIAHMFDH
+795 QFFNNTMAHMMDY
-808 TGISYFHSK
+808 TGVSLAHKY
-817 LAGST
+817 LAGTT

-833 IGLSF
+833 IGMTF
-838 MGVLYTQ
+838 MGAMYAQ

-851 EGLPLFTERTSDGML
+851 EGLPLFTERSSDGAL

-872 FPYSYYKAMGRV
+872 FPYSYYKAMGRMI
-884 LAHIARDGEVPMP
+884 AHVVRDGEVPLP
-897 VYQQF
+897 LFQQF

-909 QLTRQLGDSAKLAE
+909 QLTRQLGDSAKMAE
-923 GLILDAVTS
+923 GLILDIVTS
-932 DDPDIKGAAIKLI
+932 EDPDVKGAAIKLV
-945 QSSASMYASGYSR
+945 QSSAAMYASGYSR

-967 SMVKGGPYVTPD
+967 SLVKKGEYVTPD

-986 VNKSVR
+986 LNNSVR

-999 AMDVYEK
+999 AMDVYNK
-1006 PEQKQNALTT
+1006 PEQKQTALTT
-1016 SEGRVPILRLL
+1016 SEGRVPILRLF
-1027 GIREELAQSPIQEMY
+1027 GVREELAQSPIQELY
-1042 NQVGMP
+1042 NQAGMP
-1048 QWSTNIRSNIKEPL
+1048 QWSTNIRSNIKKPL
-1062 NDINRIITPI
+1062 NDINRVITPI
-1072 LNYEASAIMEQNRWK
+1072 LNYEASAMMEQNRWK
-1087 FGSPEERKKLISKVI
+1087 DASPEKRKKLISKVI
-1102 SDAKKEVLEVL
+1102 SDAKKQALEVLEL
-1113 KVSYDPDDNKAAL
+1113 SFDPDDNKSTL

-1137 KNDLRVLMKQ
+1137 KNDLRNLMKQ
-1147 MELDD
+1147 MELGG
-1152 DPSKLTDRQL
+1152 DPSKLTTRQL
-1162 QLLIAIIESDKEEK
+1162 QLLIGYIEIDKENE